1 MLSGTTET
9 GPLLEELLSKVIRP
23 LFSKQQHPNLTATG
37 RKKLVLD
44 APAGIRFSETID
56 WDDEHKIWR
65 TGWTCDLL
73 AFILSQYR
81 GLPSDREKST
91 FESQFNLLIPPIL
104 NLIDDGDIGYKTE
117 GCNLL
122 RLLCEQITHCH
133 SDILK
138 RTGLSDVFSEAVRT
152 NFLHLPTLTP
162 EKESLALL
170 AELYPAFRALVDARF
185 PTTPWTKPS
194 DSSEETVLASRPATN
209 TPSTA
214 RSVKD
219 TTIITATSK
228 APRILP
234 DTKDKDARQSMLDL
248 ILRHGILASYSHAID
263 YVRITTLLLHEAS
276 LLISMMGIYSAK
288 YLQMFLPLLRDV
300 LYNPFG
306 TACVPLLVSA
316 LECMEMLIKVCWP
329 RIREKWWGEC
339 LRGIVGCWVQIVD
352 DEGRGKEQELEDVK
366 RKLRDLG
373 QLLEGIVGE
382 AFRNAKQRLMD
393 EDETIETLFDNDITT
408 TDIIQRVS

>member
-1 MLSGTTET
+1 
-9 GPLLEELLSKVIRP
+9 
-23 LFSKQQHPNLTATG
+23 
-37 RKKLVLD
+37 
-44 APAGIRFSETID
+44 
-56 WDDEHKIWR
+56 
-65 TGWTCDLL
+65 
-73 AFILSQYR
+73 
-81 GLPSDREKST
+81 
-91 FESQFNLLIPPIL
+91 
-104 NLIDDGDIGYKTE
+104 
-117 GCNLL
+117 
-122 RLLCEQITHCH
+122 
-133 SDILK
+133 
-138 RTGLSDVFSEAVRT
+138 
-152 NFLHLPTLTP
+152 
-162 EKESLALL
+162 
-170 AELYPAFRALVDARF
+170 
-185 PTTPWTKPS
+185 
-194 DSSEETVLASRPATN
+194 
-209 TPSTA
+209 
-214 RSVKD
+214 
-219 TTIITATSK
+219 
-228 APRILP
+228 
-234 DTKDKDARQSMLDL
+234 
-248 ILRHGILASYSHAID
+248 
-263 YVRITTLLLHEAS
+263 
-276 LLISMMGIYSAK
+276 MMGIYSAK